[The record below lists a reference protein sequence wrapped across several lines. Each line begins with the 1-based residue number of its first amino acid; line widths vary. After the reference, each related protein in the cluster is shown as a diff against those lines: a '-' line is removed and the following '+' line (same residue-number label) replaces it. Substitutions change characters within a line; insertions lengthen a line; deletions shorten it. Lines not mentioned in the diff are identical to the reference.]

1 MTNPPELT
9 ISYKPLWKLLID
21 KNLKRQDLRKMS
33 GISGATIAK
42 LGRNENV
49 TTAILV
55 KIATALNCG
64 MSDIAEIIDTTK
76 DGANVPTN

>member
-64 MSDIAEIIDTTK
+64 MNDIAEIVDTPK